1 MPTSKAVTPVDAYIG
16 EKIRGYRNKLDIS
29 QEELGRMLGISF
41 QQIQKYEIGDNRI
54 TSSRLQEIARI
65 FECEV
70 ADLLPEQKKGKKVQ
84 RLSNL
89 DRIAATRDGMKLI
102 DSFVGIKSEVMRAAV
117 VELARRFS
125 GH

>member
-1 MPTSKAVTPVDAYIG
+1 MSTNKAVTQVDGYIG

-29 QEELGRMLGISF
+29 QEELGRMLGVSF
-41 QQIQKYEIGDNRI
+41 QQIQKYEKGANRI
-54 TSSRLQEIARI
+54 TSSRLQEIAKI
-65 FECEV
+65 FECDV

-102 DSFVGIKSEVMRAAV
+102 DSFVDIENEVMRAAV

>member
-16 EKIRGYRNKLDIS
+16 EKIRGFRNARDIS
-29 QEELGRMLGISF
+29 QEELGRMLGLSF
-41 QQIQKYEIGDNRI
+41 QQIQKYEKGHNRI

-65 FECEV
+65 LECEV
-70 ADLLPEQKKGKKVQ
+70 ADLLPAQRGKRSQK
-84 RLSNL
+84 LSNL

-102 DSFVGIKSEVMRAAV
+102 DSFVGIKNEVMRAAV

>member
-1 MPTSKAVTPVDAYIG
+1 MSTNKTVTAVDAYIG
-16 EKIRGYRNKLDIS
+16 EKVRGYRNIRNIS
-29 QEELGRMLGISF
+29 QEELGRMLGVSF
-41 QQIQKYEIGDNRI
+41 QQIQKYEKGDNRI

-70 ADLLPEQKKGKKVQ
+70 ADLLPEQKKGKKI
-84 RLSNL
+84 RKLSNL

-102 DSFVGIKSEVMRAAV
+102 DSFVGIENEVMRAAV
-117 VELARRFS
+117 VELARRFC